1 MHGACML
8 EFYPWLIQRNILM
21 EQLISQS
28 EEVNQW
34 SHTKSVVLKHQAE
47 IILSN
52 IFLSLIPNQSS
63 YYIFTVDKTC
73 WSLSWHQISTKSKI
87 LPTERKITDLN
98 PEGVETIWAQ
108 VSFQKRSPTTEVY
121 ASGTQATLTSL
132 QTKPGSPEDYAG
144 IWVDIG
150 FVEGMRRSSFLFSI
164 QHFFFQLS
172 SVLHICLSFSACLY
186 LSFLS
191 PLTFSLNHA
200 DKSSGLLAF
209 SFSCEKKK
217 KRGGGRGIKALLSV
231 LLLLLY
237 GTGRTKAFPDRP
249 DSPISTQPSCLY
261 PVSSPHRH
269 VLFSLSV
276 ILPPSVLLQ

>member
-1 MHGACML
+1 MTAPLHAWSLHARILSMVNTKK
-8 EFYPWLIQRNILM
+8 YPNGTTY
-21 EQLISQS
+21 QS
-28 EEVNQW
+28 EWRSKPVE
-34 SHTKSVVLKHQAE
+34 SHQVSCVETSSWDYSFKHLPQSNPKSEL
-47 IILSN
+47 LY
-52 IFLSLIPNQSS
+52 QS
-63 YYIFTVDKTC
+63 YIFTVDKTC

-209 SFSCEKKK
+209 SSSCEKKK
-217 KRGGGRGIKALLSV
+217 KKRRRK
-231 LLLLLY
+231 
-237 GTGRTKAFPDRP
+237 RNK
-249 DSPISTQPSCLY
+249 STA
-261 PVSSPHRH
+261 VSSS
-269 VLFSLSV
+269 SLALRDWKDKSF
-276 ILPPSVLLQ
+276 PWQTG

>member
-1 MHGACML
+1 
-8 EFYPWLIQRNILM
+8 M

-52 IFLSLIPNQSS
+52 VFLSLIPNQSS
-63 YYIFTVDKTC
+63 YYIFMVDKTC
-73 WSLSWHQISTKSKI
+73 WSLSWHQISAKSKI

-209 SFSCEKKK
+209 SSSCEKKK
-217 KRGGGRGIKALLSV
+217 KKRRRK
-231 LLLLLY
+231 
-237 GTGRTKAFPDRP
+237 RNK
-249 DSPISTQPSCLY
+249 STA
-261 PVSSPHRH
+261 VSSS
-269 VLFSLSV
+269 SLALRDWKDKSF
-276 ILPPSVLLQ
+276 PWQTG

>member
-1 MHGACML
+1 
-8 EFYPWLIQRNILM
+8 
-21 EQLISQS
+21 
-28 EEVNQW
+28 
-34 SHTKSVVLKHQAE
+34 
-47 IILSN
+47 
-52 IFLSLIPNQSS
+52 
-63 YYIFTVDKTC
+63 
-73 WSLSWHQISTKSKI
+73 
-87 LPTERKITDLN
+87 
-98 PEGVETIWAQ
+98 
-108 VSFQKRSPTTEVY
+108 
-121 ASGTQATLTSL
+121 
-132 QTKPGSPEDYAG
+132 
-144 IWVDIG
+144 
-150 FVEGMRRSSFLFSI
+150 MRRSSFLFSI

-209 SFSCEKKK
+209 SSSCEKKRK

-237 GTGRTKAFPDRP
+237 GTGRTKAFADRP